1 MDQSLVRPV
10 MTCGTPVAFAAQF
23 ICLPRHLHFDIS
35 AGSLKCSVQTYCSAV
50 PAGLQVPATCTF
62 GSKCVSRQVYSLPCV
77 LIPWVGTRC
86 VQKHTTEALE

>member
-50 PAGLQVPATCTF
+50 PGTCDMYFWLKCFTSGLQF
-62 GSKCVSRQVYSLPCV
+62 
-77 LIPWVGTRC
+77 
-86 VQKHTTEALE
+86 ALCAESTGLGLDVMMM